1 MRDFAPGRVVPGRPL
16 LLVCSTRA
24 GNSLT
29 AALAFAEAQTDDR
42 AGKTGG
48 KAKAKATGGIPG
60 AIRPVMLHDYDMY
73 PCFDCGLCAQAGTA
87 FPPDN
92 PARLCPLATRD
103 ESAPLLAALLAA
115 PWLAVFAPI
124 YFYHLP
130 ARLKAM
136 LDRCQLFYNAALQ
149 KRPFMLNLPKRRA
162 YVVLAAARERGK
174 QLFAGSL
181 LSLKY
186 ALAPLNMELKDPLL
200 LYGLEPKG
208 DLAGRE
214 DLLER
219 VRQYGRLAREL
230 EGAPPRPGN
239 LFEPASPGPSAARE
253 QKDP

>member
-16 LLVCSTRA
+16 LLVCSPRA

-29 AALAFAEAQTDDR
+29 AAFAFAEARADGR
-42 AGKTGG
+42 AGKSGG
-48 KAKAKATGGIPG
+48 KAKATASVSPSGGIPG

-73 PCFDCGLCAQAGTA
+73 PCRDCGRCAQAGAA

-92 PARLCPLATRD
+92 PARLCPMATRD

-115 PWLAVFAPI
+115 PWLAIFAPI

-162 YVVLAAARERGK
+162 YVVLAAARERGE

-186 ALAPLNMELKDPLL
+186 ALAPLNMELQDPLL

-208 DLAGRE
+208 DLAGRA

-230 EGAPPRPGN
+230 EGTPPEPEAEDFYGEYDGR
-239 LFEPASPGPSAARE
+239 EPA
-253 QKDP
+253 